1 VGAGGPGCQT
11 GVVSFVFGGRP
22 GKQDPELAKAAQR
35 RREAFA
41 RDIGDEHGRAF
52 AYELPRARR
61 RWSGIVGLVLLLFAG
76 FGAVPLFR
84 GSDGG
89 LVSRQCD
96 QPALGVSAGTVS
108 PGNQAAWQVAGPDSG
123 DYVVALDSGGVA
135 VDGSGAV
142 TAVSGRVLAGPFR
155 LTDCRSTQ
163 TVFDAPTGSGTH
175 EITLFRRTSAN
186 YVAVAAEGLKVS

>member
-41 RDIGDEHGRAF
+41 SDIGDEHGRAF

-84 GSDGG
+84 GSEGG

-108 PGNQAAWQVAGPDSG
+108 GPDSG

-135 VDGSGAV
+135 VDRSGAV
-142 TAVSGRVLAGPFR
+142 TAGSGRVLAGPFR
-155 LTDCRSTQ
+155 LTDCRSAQ
-163 TVFDAPTGSGTH
+163 TVFDAPAGRGMH

-186 YVAVAAEGLKVS
+186 YVAVASEGLKVS